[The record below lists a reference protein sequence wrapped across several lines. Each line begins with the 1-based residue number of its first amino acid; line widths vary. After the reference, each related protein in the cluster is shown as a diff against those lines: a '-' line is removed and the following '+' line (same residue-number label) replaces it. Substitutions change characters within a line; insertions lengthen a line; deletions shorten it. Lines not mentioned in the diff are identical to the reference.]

1 MWFLFGGKFG
11 EWMITD
17 VPFLTYMFWAYM
29 HPKACLSFRRDGAY
43 WYFMFFDGASQGLF
57 GHWFPYSRRDL

>member
-1 MWFLFGGKFG
+1 MWFLFGEKFG

-29 HPKACLSFRRDGAY
+29 HPKACLSFRRDGA
-43 WYFMFFDGASQGLF
+43 
-57 GHWFPYSRRDL
+57 